1 MSQHPELGRLD
12 GMDIYAD
19 DSIDVSPICSINN
32 GRCSTFCFPTPSG
45 RTCGC
50 QDNVQLQSDQ
60 LTCEGVKFCP
70 SSLENAVLSPDCLR
84 RSGDSCSY
92 FCAQG
97 YVSSTIEKLLCTTE
111 GVWNT
116 DTTKLCS
123 MILCPSSLEN
133 AVLSPDC
140 LRRPRDSCSFSCAQG
155 YEPST
160 KDKLLCTTEGVWN
173 KNTTILC
180 SIILCPSSLENAV
193 FSPDCL
199 RRPGDSCS
207 FSCAQGYEPSTK
219 DKLLCTTEGVWNKNT
234 TILCSKIIPKQNKEG
249 NAESKISLYV
259 GGAVGG
265 LIVIIIVVVAI
276 IFLLKRRNSGRETGV
291 EYEQPVANFNLSNG
305 DGPKPEDHYCTLSF

>member
-123 MILCPSSLEN
+123 
-133 AVLSPDC
+133 
-140 LRRPRDSCSFSCAQG
+140 
-155 YEPST
+155 
-160 KDKLLCTTEGVWN
+160 
-173 KNTTILC
+173 
-180 SIILCPSSLENAV
+180 
-193 FSPDCL
+193 
-199 RRPGDSCS
+199 
-207 FSCAQGYEPSTK
+207 
-219 DKLLCTTEGVWNKNT
+219 
-234 TILCSKIIPKQNKEG
+234 KIIPKQNKEG